1 MRLLSF
7 FVNFKNINI
16 TFNIRAKKK
25 NFNRYIIY
33 ETYLLN
39 ETKII

>member
-7 FVNFKNINI
+7 FVNFKNNI